1 MEDELSY
8 KDFLLNYISKE
19 NENDVNT
26 KQVKNEAEYHYDSI
40 LLENSNIS
48 YLIKEDLNNININT
62 IKTYDVLINNK
73 FKSALT
79 KFYGNEI

>member
-1 MEDELSY
+1 MENELSY
-8 KDFLLNYISKE
+8 KDFLLNYISKA
-19 NENDVNT
+19 NDDDVYT
-26 KQVKNEAEYHYDSI
+26 KQNKHEAEYHYDSI

-48 YLIKEDLNNININT
+48 NLIKEDLKNNNT
-62 IKTYDVLINNK
+62 IKTYDELINNK